1 MLDSPAMTQTRVFVD
16 EETQLIDSVRTFM
29 AKPEFWRD
37 AVGSSPKFFLHL
49 REGDSDLFGLS
60 KFCAF
65 RDLDLADYVAG
76 VRRET
81 DGGTTQQHISRTCG
95 RDWVPLPECPKRTQ
109 QAFRSW
115 FAGFFPGR
123 YALDSRVSIIELKP
137 AAAKRRTRPK
147 RELSPDELAARLQ
160 NQVRIGAVGE
170 IIALRHEASRLTSL
184 GVKNSPRWIE
194 QVSLRNV
201 AAGYDIFS
209 GSKPAGLRYIEVKA
223 STSDPSGFYIT
234 RNELQTLEKLGD
246 AAYLYLVKIINV
258 ETEEGHVVCEIRNP
272 ATVLRRDGALVAE
285 LYSARI

>member
-1 MLDSPAMTQTRVFVD
+1 MTQTHDFVD
-16 EETQLIDSVRTFM
+16 EEVQLIDSVRNFM

-49 REGDSDLFGLS
+49 RDGDSDLFGLS

-76 VRRET
+76 VRGET

-95 RDWVPLPECPKRTQ
+95 RNWVPLPECPNRTE
-109 QAFRSW
+109 QAFRAW
-115 FAGFFPGR
+115 FSGFFPGKYDLNGR
-123 YALDSRVSIIELKP
+123 ISIIELKP
-137 AAAKRRTRPK
+137 AAAKRRRGSK

-160 NQVRIGAVGE
+160 NQIRIGAVGE
-170 IIALRHEASRLTSL
+170 IIALRHEVSRLTSH
-184 GVKNSPRWIE
+184 GVKNTARWIE

-246 AAYLYLVKIINV
+246 AAYLYLVKVISI
-258 ETEEGHVVCEIRNP
+258 ETEEGHVVREIRNP
-272 ATVLRRDGALVAE
+272 ATVLREDGALVAE
-285 LYSARI
+285 LFSARV